1 VTPADRGHRRRLPT
15 APTWTSWRFWELAA
29 GWTRRGVADGRVMLR
44 SPRDVGPFLEL
55 QRFPEVKIVK
65 NRLHL
70 DMAPEK
76 GEGQAAAVRL
86 PRGRRGAGRHRQV
99 T

>member
-1 VTPADRGHRRRLPT
+1 
-15 APTWTSWRFWELAA
+15 
-29 GWTRRGVADGRVMLR
+29 MLR

-86 PRGRRGAGRHRQV
+86 PRGRRGAGRHRQGDV
-99 T
+99 SWAVMADPEGNEFCVLTRANRTRQLRRS